1 MSVTVKMHEKLIKR
15 MNLRKD
21 THKILKLMNSTII
34 TLQAMCFFQTNMS
47 ILGISSN
54 AIMGAVIIG
63 ALMIIGAK

>member
-21 THKILKLMNSTII
+21 THRILKLMNSTII

>member
-47 ILGISSN
+47 ILGISCN

>member
-34 TLQAMCFFQTNMS
+34 TLQAMCFFQTNML

>member
-21 THKILKLMNSTII
+21 THNILKLMNSTII